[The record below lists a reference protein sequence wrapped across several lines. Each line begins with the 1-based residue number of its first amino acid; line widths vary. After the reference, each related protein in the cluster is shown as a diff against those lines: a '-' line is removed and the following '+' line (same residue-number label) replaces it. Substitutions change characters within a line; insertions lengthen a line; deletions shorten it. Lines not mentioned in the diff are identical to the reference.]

1 MRRKSLIITI
11 SIIAVLLLI
20 FSAYQF
26 ETKPVNSPLVSQS
39 GAYVILH
46 SRTDSRPVNATIN
59 ALGNTERLIMG
70 IDMWPYITGFYW
82 MGIPLIVTK
91 ISQSTNFPADSMS
104 YVIKG
109 VTLYYDGSNQS
120 LSVVGPISEG
130 NYTMY
135 LLNYSFNIFGNFSLV
150 YFIHVAAVTESG
162 MYHYTGDTYV
172 FPISFNFSVSV
183 LTYSHS

>member
-1 MRRKSLIITI
+1 MRRKGLIVTI

-26 ETKPVNSPLVSQS
+26 ETEPVNSPLVNQS

-46 SRTDSRPVNATIN
+46 SRTDSRPVNATVN
-59 ALGNTERLIMG
+59 ALGSTERLIMG
-70 IDMWPYITGFYW
+70 IDMGSHITGFSW
-82 MGIPLIVTK
+82 RGIPLIVTK

-104 YVIKG
+104 YIIKG

-120 LSVVGPISEG
+120 LTVVGPISEG

-135 LLNYSFNIFGNFSLV
+135 LLTYSFNIFGNFSLV
-150 YFIHVAAVTESG
+150 YFIHVAAIAESG
-162 MYHYTGDTYV
+162 IYHYTGDTYV
-172 FPISFNFSVSV
+172 FPISFDFSVSV
-183 LTYSHS
+183 VKA